1 MSQVREPAFD
11 RAVALVLRVGA
22 FGCFSIM
29 LAGLMVGFFVP
40 GRIPQE
46 IERAGVLLHGQG
58 RLGNGGTAGTI
69 SLGTMESPVTEGA
82 PFDGR
87 GYVVRRRGTPEEAAG
102 LVTYLASPVATW
114 ITGQTYALNG
124 GYTFSL

>member
-22 FGCFSIM
+22 FGCFLIM

-46 IERAGVLLHGQG
+46 IERAGVLLM
-58 RLGNGGTAGTI
+58 LAT
-69 SLGTMESPVTEGA
+69 P
-82 PFDGR
+82 
-87 GYVVRRRGTPEEAAG
+87 VVRVLVAG
-102 LVTYLASPVATW
+102 VLFLREKDWKFGAISFGVLAILLLGA
-114 ITGQTYALNG
+114 IFGIG
-124 GYTFSL
+124 EH